1 MPIWDLQHRLGL
13 FHLDKKKRKKKNQK
27 EIKEIDDIYL
37 FRDNLFSIYK
47 KKINKRKRNMVKT
60 INTNV
65 FSIEELTKDELTSL
79 ERVITAAPLP
89 DKRVLYELNKEI
101 KHLLTNA

>member
-1 MPIWDLQHRLGL
+1 
-13 FHLDKKKRKKKNQK
+13 
-27 EIKEIDDIYL
+27 
-37 FRDNLFSIYK
+37 
-47 KKINKRKRNMVKT
+47 MVKT